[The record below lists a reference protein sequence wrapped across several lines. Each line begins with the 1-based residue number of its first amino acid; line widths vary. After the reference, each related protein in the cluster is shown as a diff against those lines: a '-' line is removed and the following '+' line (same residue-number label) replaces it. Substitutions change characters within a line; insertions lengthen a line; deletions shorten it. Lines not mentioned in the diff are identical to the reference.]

1 MTCASALSR
10 TRLISTIHIQFG
22 DKEIIYNLQDGK
34 LVNDENLNIR
44 KSGKRNYKKHIPAPR
59 PHKQRNY
66 RKRARKEENDINF
79 EDLGDNIDSTLD
91 LLLEI
96 DDIEYKSIFEQSYHE
111 ESEIYDGFL
120 EISEIYD

>member
-1 MTCASALSR
+1 MTCASALIR
-10 TRLISTIHIQFG
+10 TRLISTIHIQAG

-66 RKRARKEENDINF
+66 RRRTRKDDNDINF
-79 EDLGDNIDSTLD
+79 EDFGDNTDNALD

-96 DDIEYKSIFEQSYHE
+96 DNIEYKSIFEQSHNE
-111 ESEIYDGFL
+111 NPEIYDGFL
-120 EISEIYD
+120 EFSEIYD